1 MSVINR
7 RNAVIGWVAWTVG
20 KRAATYAAKDAA
32 KGVKPAIHPKTK
44 KPNKSAIML
53 AAFAVVGCAGVLEEE
68 ELERR
73 YRRAAARGCRGAG
86 PGVRHQ
92 GV

>member
-7 RNAVIGWVAWTVG
+7 RNAVIGWVTWTVG

-53 AAFAVVGCAGVLEEE
+53 AAFAVVGVLAFWKKKSSNGAP
-68 ELERR
+68 
-73 YRRAAARGCRGAG
+73 RAAARGCRGAG
-86 PGVRHQ
+86 RTGVRHQ